1 MMSSVS
7 VGFPLAR
14 CLFVCGWRFQFSG
27 QSRWPVAKGGLGSG
41 LRIPGLRTCP
51 SSFRLSGDIYDTLP
65 AAAEVPNKCN
75 LNWGIPPVNTISVV
89 EVVWVGMTSRIN
101 SRKCHYS
108 NSLKEQEV
116 SIHFQLRDVHINL
129 ITRQQQLDKN
139 LLGKQKNW
147 NCGKIQRKICSSLN
161 ANFAFIINL
170 WTSHYYNWNSRG

>member
-1 MMSSVS
+1 VKEPRPRAHYGNDKSVFLSNATMMSSVS

-116 SIHFQLRDVHINL
+116 SINFQLRDVYKFNHKA
-129 ITRQQQLDKN
+129 TTARQKFIGAAKELELWKN
-139 LLGKQKNW
+139 
-147 NCGKIQRKICSSLN
+147 
-161 ANFAFIINL
+161 
-170 WTSHYYNWNSRG
+170 